1 MDNINLT
8 QAELIKLV
16 DEATEKLDS
25 GMEVK
30 ELLEIYKERYSKQEA
45 FLILMQEKIKN
56 LIDPEFRDFTG
67 KTRI

>member
-30 ELLEIYKERYSKQEA
+30 ELLDIYKERYSMQEA
-45 FLILMQEKIKN
+45 FLILMQAKLKN
-56 LIDPEFRDFTG
+56 LIEPEFRDFTG
-67 KTRI
+67 KNRI